1 MKPELTQKI
10 TFEEFEDCIKQGVE
24 QAMKE
29 CELTIGMTLKEAVK
43 KQIPK
48 KPVVYT
54 DTRNLLDY
62 YGNSCGTYEVN
73 VFECPACGEY
83 ITDVDEP
90 CLYAYCGECGQA
102 LDWSADNG

>member
-1 MKPELTQKI
+1 MIDKRAVAIDHFSNIVNHDAYEDAFKDSCKI
-10 TFEEFEDCIKQGVE
+10 AI
-24 QAMKE
+24 
-29 CELTIGMTLKEAVK
+29 EALG